1 MLMRPGSVTCSLILL
16 CMVSACTVTET
27 RPVVYQP
34 AISAQTEVPE
44 VKRLEI
50 SIVEFEPGLAS
61 DGSAGTKEFQVPKE
75 VREAEARYMAFH
87 LSATLEKT
95 AQWGPVRVVPASRE
109 GAEMTITGRI
119 NESTGEELNLH
130 IKATD
135 ATNRVWL
142 EKDYVG
148 RADSAA
154 YADSQVLGR
163 DPFQNVYN
171 EVANDLVKRRNQLT
185 QEELVG
191 IERVAE
197 LRFARDVSAAA
208 FDGYLEED
216 RQGDYYVA
224 RLPAAG
230 DPMLARVDA
239 VRERDYVFVDTLNE
253 HYAEFAMRMQQPYN
267 EWRRYTYDEIITL
280 RELESA
286 ARWRKLVGA
295 MAVVGSVVLDSQT
308 ESTAGELGSSAMLVG
323 GIQLFS
329 SGMQLGQQAK
339 MQAETI
345 KELSASFG
353 QDIEPAVVQ
362 VAGETRRLEGTAATQ
377 FAEWQRLMREIYQ
390 AETGFELPPEK
401 VPSPRSGQSAEDW
414 PSDR

>member
-1 MLMRPGSVTCSLILL
+1 MLMRREHLICCLILL
-16 CMVSACTVTET
+16 GMVSGCTVTES
-27 RPVVYQP
+27 RPVAYQP
-34 AISAQTEVPE
+34 AISAQTDVPE
-44 VKRLEI
+44 AERLDI
-50 SIVEFEPGLAS
+50 SIVEFEPGLSS
-61 DGSAGTKEFQVPKE
+61 DGTAGTKEFQVPKE
-75 VREAEARYMAFH
+75 VREAEARYMASH
-87 LSATLEKT
+87 LRQTLEKT
-95 AQWGPVRVVPASRE
+95 AQWGPVRVVPAARE
-109 GAEMTITGRI
+109 GAELTINGRI
-119 NESTGEELNLH
+119 VESTGEELKLH
-130 IKATD
+130 ITATD
-135 ATNRVWL
+135 ATRRVWL
-142 EKDYVG
+142 DKDYTG

-171 EVANDLVKRRNQLT
+171 EIANDLVLQREGKTQKQLV
-185 QEELVG
+185 E

-208 FDGYLEED
+208 FDGYLGED
-216 RQGDYYVA
+216 KRGDYYVA

-253 HYAEFAMRMQQPYN
+253 HYTEFAMRMQPPYN

-308 ESTAGELGSSAMLVG
+308 ESTVGELGSSAMLVG

-339 MQAETI
+339 MQSETI

-390 AETGFELPPEK
+390 AETGFELPSASG
-401 VPSPRSGQSAEDW
+401 PSGSTGQSAEDW
-414 PSDR
+414 PQDQ

>member
-1 MLMRPGSVTCSLILL
+1 MMMRPGSVTCSLILL
-16 CMVSACTVTET
+16 CTMSACTVTET
-27 RPVVYQP
+27 RPVTYHP

-44 VKRLEI
+44 VQRLEI
-50 SIVEFEPGLAS
+50 SIVEFEPGLGS
-61 DGSAGTKEFQVPKE
+61 DGSAGSKEFQVPKE
-75 VREAEARYMAFH
+75 VREAEARFMAFH
-87 LSATLEKT
+87 LRETLEKT
-95 AQWGPVRVVPASRE
+95 AQWGPVRVVPATRE
-109 GAEMTITGRI
+109 GAEITITGRI
-119 NESTGEELNLH
+119 IESTGEELKLH

-135 ATNRVWL
+135 ATRRVWL
-142 EKDYVG
+142 DKDYAG

-171 EVANDLVKRRNQLT
+171 DVANDLLQRRDDLT
-185 QEELVG
+185 QEQLVG

-239 VRERDYVFVDTLNE
+239 VRERDYIFVDTLNE

-295 MAVVGSVVLDSQT
+295 MAVVGSVVLDSKT

-390 AETGFELPPEK
+390 AETGFELPPET
-401 VPSPRSGQSAEDW
+401 VPSPSSGQSAEDW